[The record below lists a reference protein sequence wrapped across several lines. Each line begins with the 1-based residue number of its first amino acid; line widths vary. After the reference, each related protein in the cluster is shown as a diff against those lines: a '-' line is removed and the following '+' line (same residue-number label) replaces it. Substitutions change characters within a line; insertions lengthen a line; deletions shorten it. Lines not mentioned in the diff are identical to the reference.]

1 MKKQITLKKRI
12 YIYLFRNLRVNV
24 WITNLQKYPKQ
35 NSLVVIWL
43 RVIWNSKMIS
53 LKAPPVVILVSWTFR
68 ARTSVW
74 NLWKNIRNFD
84 VTNLTS
90 FTQNLVLNRVNL
102 FLASKKIRNRLKN
115 NQKAYIYVFCSLRVK
130 YFFCH

>member
-115 NQKAYIYVFCSLRVK
+115 NQKAYIYVFCGLRVK